1 MDPRREL
8 EELRR
13 LEELER
19 KAAGQSAAPSPA
31 ATPTPTRGELIAKEA
46 KDFVRPIGNLAAG
59 ALRGAGS
66 IGATLLTPY
75 DLLAGNT
82 KSIGNPERRQA
93 MDEGLR
99 SLGADPESMLYQ
111 GGKIAG
117 EIAGTAGAGGA
128 LANVTRAAGAPQMLV
143 RALRTGGMAPGS
155 MAARTAGGAITGGA
169 AGALV
174 NPEEALTSAAVGG
187 ALPGAGRVLKG
198 AVAAGREM
206 VGATTGAGGE
216 ALRGAYAA
224 GRAGGTQAQ
233 AFKDNMR
240 GKADMLDVLDDARK
254 NLETIRQNRSA
265 QYRQN
270 MGSVTSD
277 KTVLDLDPVNKAVQ
291 DSVDR
296 FTFKGQARNPQ
307 VLDALQ
313 KVGDE
318 VNAWRQ
324 LDPVQFHTPEG
335 LDALKQRIGAIKSAA
350 PLEARDVRAAVD
362 NVYNSVKRQ
371 IEAQAPTYAKTMKE
385 YTEASDLIDEITRTL
400 SLGDRATADTA
411 MRKLQSIMRN
421 NVNTNYGARAQ
432 LMNELEQQGG
442 RQLRPALAGQALNE
456 FMPRGIQRGVSGLSA
471 LGAGSLGGIPA
482 AVGTAAVS
490 SPRLMGEAAF
500 LAGQADPYIE
510 ALRRS
515 LYRAAPVLGAQ

>member
-1 MDPRREL
+1 MDPRQEL
-8 EELRR
+8 EMLRR
-13 LEELER
+13 LAELEA
-19 KAAGQSAAPSPA
+19 KAGRPA
-31 ATPTPTRGELIAKEA
+31 AMAEPEQGASFGQTMRNIASP
-46 KDFVRPIGNLAAG
+46 VGNLLAG
-59 ALRGAGS
+59 GVRGAGS
-66 IGATLLTPY
+66 IGATILTPY

-99 SLGADPESMLYQ
+99 SVGADPDSLMYQ

-117 EIAGTAGAGGA
+117 EIAGTAGVG
-128 LANVTRAAGAPQMLV
+128 TPIAAGARAVGAPQVLV
-143 RALRTGGMAPGS
+143 RALRTSGMAPGS
-155 MAARTAGGAITGGA
+155 FGARTAGGAITGGA
-169 AGALV
+169 AGAMV
-174 NPEEALTSAAVGG
+174 NPEDTLTSAAVSG
-187 ALPGAGRVLKG
+187 ALPGVGKVLKG
-198 AVAAGREM
+198 AVAAGREY
-206 VGATTGAGGE
+206 VGAATGAGSE

-224 GRAGGTQAQ
+224 GKAGGTQAQ
-233 AFKDNMR
+233 AFKGNMR
-240 GKADMLDVLDDARK
+240 GDANMMDVLDDAK
-254 NLETIRQNRSA
+254 ANLETIRQSRSA

-277 KTVLDLDPVNKAVQ
+277 KTVLDVDPISKSVQ

-307 VLDALQ
+307 VLTALQ

-318 VNAWRQ
+318 VDAWRQ
-324 LDPVQFHTPEG
+324 LDPAEFHTPEG
-335 LDALKQRIGAIKSAA
+335 LDALKQRIGAIREST
-350 PLEARDVRAAVD
+350 PFEARDVRAAVD

-371 IEAQAPTYAKTMKE
+371 IEAQAPDYAKTMKE
-385 YTEASDLIDEITRTL
+385 YTEASELINEISRTL
-400 SLGDRATADTA
+400 SLNDRAAADTA

-421 NVNTNYGARAQ
+421 NANTNYGARSQ
-432 LMNELEQQGG
+432 LMDELERQGG
-442 RQLRPALAGQALNE
+442 RQLRPALSGQALNE

-482 AVGTAAVS
+482 AAGMAAMS

-500 LAGQADPYIE
+500 MAGQTAGKADPYIE
-510 ALRRS
+510 ALRRN